1 MYTFFVKAFGMN
13 SLSAFKGSKVVTV
26 VVFLMSQPEPRQKD
40 FAVKLARVALG
51 KFQTGHTQRDAGDRL
66 GLARHR

>member
-51 KFQTGHTQRDAGDRL
+51 KF
-66 GLARHR
+66 